1 MTPAT
6 SQTPNLRK
14 QIGPALWLYALLGQF
29 VPADSRGDKAVY
41 VAGGNVVTDAE
52 LALRLEASERVVGCW
67 RRRLRAARLIGWLT
81 APGGKG
87 RVFWLEAMNPVAG
100 IEPQIPSAQ
109 PTKIQTIKTAP
120 LEALEPAS
128 RWLQ

>member
-1 MTPAT
+1 MTPAA

-14 QIGPALWLYALLGQF
+14 QIGPAVWLFALLGQF
-29 VPADSRGDKAVY
+29 VPADWRGDKAVY
-41 VAGGNVVTDAE
+41 VAGGNAVTDAE

-81 APGGKG
+81 VPDGKG
-87 RVFWLEAMNPVAG
+87 RVFWLEVINPTAG
-100 IEPQIPSAQ
+100 SAQEIPSV
-109 PTKIQTIKTAP
+109 KTAA

-128 RWLQ
+128 GWLQ